1 MFFLLGGGRRGR
13 GATRVFGVD
22 LSVFFSGLFFSVSL
36 SLSLPLF
43 LPLSLSPY
51 PYPSL
56 SLWLARHPARLFS
69 LAWPRVFVCSHR
81 RAARAFV
88 LVPARLCLRAR
99 VLAASAVARAS
110 VAPPCNFPRL

>member
-1 MFFLLGGGRRGR
+1 MVSNPRIELGCLL
-13 GATRVFGVD
+13 
-22 LSVFFSGLFFSVSL
+22 SSFSL
-36 SLSLPLF
+36 

-88 LVPARLCLRAR
+88 FVPARLRLRAR